1 MIKLFFVFVIDLI
14 KLQKIN
20 KIPKKVLTYECN
32 NITMILSYVFAS
44 KCNRI
49 EIEKKKRIN
58 RKRCKNMTENKKKTK
73 LVRIAM
79 NFPEP
84 LLNQVKDYAESL
96 GVNMTNAFI
105 FLVNQALQQKDMFNN
120 FPIMISLLNELKQM
134 ENTKNFSDK

>member
-1 MIKLFFVFVIDLI
+1 
-14 KLQKIN
+14 
-20 KIPKKVLTYECN
+20 
-32 NITMILSYVFAS
+32 
-44 KCNRI
+44 
-49 EIEKKKRIN
+49 
-58 RKRCKNMTENKKKTK
+58 MTENKKKTK

-120 FPIMISLLNELKQM
+120 FPIMISMLNELKQM